1 MTLPISNTVPIRERR
16 DFSPWGLEQSMFSN
30 WLLVALGGAA
40 GAVLRFYISETLPSS
55 SFPWATLSINLV
67 GSLLLGFVA
76 SAALTHVISEGQ
88 ALLLGVGFL
97 GAFTTM
103 STFSVETITMIEE
116 GQWRSAGLYVALSS
130 LAGPFLAWVGWKG
143 GHALIG

>member
-1 MTLPISNTVPIRERR
+1 M
-16 DFSPWGLEQSMFSN
+16 
-30 WLLVALGGAA
+30 
-40 GAVLRFYISETLPSS
+40 
-55 SFPWATLSINLV
+55 V